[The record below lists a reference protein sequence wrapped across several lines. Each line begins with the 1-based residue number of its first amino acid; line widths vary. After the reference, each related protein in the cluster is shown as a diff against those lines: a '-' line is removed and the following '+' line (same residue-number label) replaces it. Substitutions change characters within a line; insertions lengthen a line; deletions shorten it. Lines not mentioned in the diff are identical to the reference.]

1 MTSEPETP
9 RITELHVRMDCNGC
23 VHKIRKTLS
32 GIDGVGEVHVDQANH
47 KITVVGIAGPAR
59 IVRAIRKANRV
70 PTICSHTDPAAPA
83 PPAEGGEAPA
93 AAPAPPAEG
102 GEAPPAAPAPPAEGE
117 APAADA
123 PPPPPPPPPAEEAPA
138 EPTAAENKEAPPP
151 AGAPATSM
159 IYMVRDYP
167 YSHHAYRGHWANH
180 PSDIHGVRYEY
191 DAAAPYYAA
200 HSRTYS
206 PYVSEYGHAG
216 SSAQEGRCYYH
227 PAAARGRG
235 DGSQITSMFSE
246 ENPNACS
253 IA

>member
-47 KITVVGIAGPAR
+47 KITVVGIAGPER

-93 AAPAPPAEG
+93 AAPAPPAGG

-123 PPPPPPPPPAEEAPA
+123 PPPAEEAPA
-138 EPTAAENKEAPPP
+138 EPPAAEKKEAPPP
-151 AGAPATSM
+151 AGAPATAM
-159 IYMVRDYP
+159 IYMVRDCP
-167 YSHHAYRGHWANH
+167 YSHHAYTGHWAVH
-180 PSDIHGVRYEY
+180 PSNIHGVRYEY

-200 HSRTYS
+200 HSRSYS
-206 PYVSEYGHAG
+206 PPCISEYGHVG

-227 PAAARGRG
+227 PAAAARGRG

>member
-1 MTSEPETP
+1 
-9 RITELHVRMDCNGC
+9 MDCNGC
-23 VHKIRKTLS
+23 VHKMRKTLT

-47 KITVVGIAGPAR
+47 KITVVGIADPAR
-59 IVRAIRKANRV
+59 IVKAIRKANRV
-70 PTICSHTDPAAPA
+70 PAICSHTDPAAPA
-83 PPAEGGEAPA
+83 PPAE
-93 AAPAPPAEG
+93 

-117 APAADA
+117 APVADV
-123 PPPPPPPPPAEEAPA
+123 PPPPPAEEAPA
-138 EPTAAENKEAPPP
+138 EPTAAENKEAPPS

-159 IYMVRDYP
+159 IYMVRDCP
-167 YSHHAYRGHWANH
+167 YSHHAYRGHWATH
-180 PSDIHGVRYEY
+180 PSNIHGVRYEY
-191 DAAAPYYAA
+191 DDAAPYYAA
-200 HSRTYS
+200 HSRSYS
-206 PYVSEYGHAG
+206 PPRISEYGHVG

>member
-23 VHKIRKTLS
+23 VHKMRKTLT

-47 KITVVGIAGPAR
+47 KITVVGIADPQR
-59 IVRAIRKANRV
+59 IVKAIRRTNRV

-83 PPAEGGEAPA
+83 PPAEG
-93 AAPAPPAEG
+93 
-102 GEAPPAAPAPPAEGE
+102 EAPPAAPAPLAEGE

-123 PPPPPPPPPAEEAPA
+123 PPPPPAEEAPA
-138 EPTAAENKEAPPP
+138 EPTAAEDKEAPP
-151 AGAPATSM
+151 AEAPDSTM
-159 IYMVRDYP
+159 IYMVRDCPCSY
-167 YSHHAYRGHWANH
+167 HAYKGHWANH
-180 PSDIHGVRYEY
+180 PSSIHGVRY
-191 DAAAPYYAA
+191 DAAAPCYAA
-200 HSRTYS
+200 HSRSYS
-206 PYVSEYGHAG
+206 PYISEYGHVG
-216 SSAQEGRCYYH
+216 YCH
-227 PAAARGRG
+227 PAAPASGRG

>member
-23 VHKIRKTLS
+23 VHKMRKTLT

-47 KITVVGIAGPAR
+47 KITVVGIADPAR
-59 IVRAIRKANRV
+59 IVKAIRKANRV

-93 AAPAPPAEG
+93 AAPAPPAGG

-117 APAADA
+117 APVADV
-123 PPPPPPPPPAEEAPA
+123 PPPPPAEEAPA

-159 IYMVRDYP
+159 IYMVRDCP
-167 YSHHAYRGHWANH
+167 YSHHAYRGHWATH
-180 PSDIHGVRYEY
+180 PSNIHGVRYGYEY
-191 DAAAPYYAA
+191 DDAAPYYAA
-200 HSRTYS
+200 HSRSYS
-206 PYVSEYGHAG
+206 PPRISEYGHVG